1 MIEQCPPA
9 CGEDGL
15 PEPIP
20 FSAERIAEVA
30 KALAH
35 PARIRIVEQFAEAKP
50 HMTQDIVDG
59 CTLAQSTVSEH
70 LRILR
75 DAGILVATR
84 DGPRTWH
91 CLRRSVLHGFA
102 AAVEEMT
109 RRRALTE
116 AG

>member
-35 PARIRIVEQFAEAKP
+35 PARIRIVE
-50 HMTQDIVDG
+50 
-59 CTLAQSTVSEH
+59 
-70 LRILR
+70 
-75 DAGILVATR
+75 
-84 DGPRTWH
+84 
-91 CLRRSVLHGFA
+91 
-102 AAVEEMT
+102 
-109 RRRALTE
+109 
-116 AG
+116 